1 MITSPFRKRRL
12 ALLLA
17 AVPGIAAAWGVLA
30 LTDPPGPGLD
40 PDALEYLGAAVSL
53 THGIGL
59 RVPAARW
66 TSADSTMPLVH
77 FPPGFPAAI
86 ATGIR
91 LGATPINAARF
102 VEAAAACAPALAVTL
117 TAATAGGPTAAIA
130 AIAIAAAT
138 ASTVMVHG
146 SVLSEP
152 LFLALLAWFTLALAA
167 DWRGRNTRRGLVL
180 GGLATVAALV
190 RYAGASLVLVVLVD
204 AFFGRP
210 DANDPAVDPAHGWS
224 ARLRRTAFAAA
235 LPLLALG
242 VWVLS
247 RSKAGDAERIR
258 DAGLYTRGF
267 GSTLAEGAAT
277 VREWLAPGIT
287 PELAMTIVALA
298 VLAGIIAL
306 FARAAHVVWK
316 GGGVAGEVRVY
327 RATELVAVCYAFV
340 LLASRLAADP
350 GIPLDERML
359 APLLLL
365 AALAIGVALSSWWR
379 ACARAGRWGA
389 LILTLGFALSW
400 LAGTAERSS
409 QLVDEF
415 RTDGADLA
423 SAGWR
428 ESPLV
433 RWASGAAPATR
444 IYTNWPSAIWFH
456 TGRAAVELPYRM
468 DAETMQ
474 AFRAK
479 LAREHGVVLGFRANS
494 PDTAPPDSVARLA
507 GLVEVVHWP
516 DGSLW
521 TSPSEAA
528 GATRHDS
535 LLVFPAK
542 VLRVKQ

>member
-1 MITSPFRKRRL
+1 MTTSQVRKRRL

-40 PDALEYLGAAVSL
+40 PDALEYVGAAVSL
-53 THGIGL
+53 AHGRGL

-77 FPPGFPAAI
+77 FPPAFPVAI

-91 LGATPINAARF
+91 LGATPMNAARF
-102 VEAAAACAPALAVTL
+102 VEAAAACATVIAVALA
-117 TAATAGGPTAAIA
+117 AAAAGGPIAAIG

-138 ASTVMVHG
+138 PATVIVHS

-152 LFLALLAWFTLALAA
+152 LFLALLTWFTLALAA
-167 DWRGRNTRRGLVL
+167 DWRGRSTRRVLVL
-180 GGLATVAALV
+180 GALATVAALV
-190 RYAGASLVLVVLVD
+190 RYAGASLVLVVLLD

-210 DANDPAVDPAHGWS
+210 YAGDLAVEPADGWRS
-224 ARLRRTAFAAA
+224 RLRRTATSAV

-247 RSKAGDAERIR
+247 RPRAEDAERIR
-258 DAGLYTRGF
+258 EAGLYTRGM
-267 GSTLAEGAAT
+267 GSTFAEGAAT
-277 VREWLAPGIT
+277 IREWLAPGIT

-298 VLAGIIAL
+298 VVAGIIAL
-306 FARAAHVVWK
+306 FARAARVVWK
-316 GGGVAGEVRVY
+316 GGGMAGEVRVY
-327 RATELVAVCYAFV
+327 RATELVGACYAFV
-340 LLASRLAADP
+340 LLASRLTADP

-359 APLLLL
+359 APLFLL
-365 AALAIGVALSSWWR
+365 AALAIGVALASWWR
-379 ACARAGRWGA
+379 DCARAGRAGA

-400 LAGTAERSS
+400 LAGTAERSA
-409 QLVDEF
+409 QLVNEF

-423 SAGWR
+423 SEGWR
-428 ESPLV
+428 DSPLV
-433 RWASGAAPATR
+433 RWAAGAAPGTR

-456 TGRAAVELPYRM
+456 TGRAAVELPAHV

-474 AFRAK
+474 AFREK
-479 LAREHGVVLGFRANS
+479 LAREHGVVLGFRAGS
-494 PDTAPPDSVARLA
+494 PDTAPPDSLARLA
-507 GLVEVVHWP
+507 GLVELAHWP

-521 TSPSEAA
+521 TSPPEAA
-528 GATRHDS
+528 GATRRDS

-542 VLRVKQ
+542 VLRVE